1 MAHPWGVLELV
12 SESPVYDLKP
22 FEGRTHPVP
31 QSYALSAP
39 RHAIGRAKDR
49 QGLPTLELPF
59 AVISGKH
66 CLIERDDNGTIRI
79 TDHSSNGTSVEKET
93 LGKGNSKILN
103 DGEHITV
110 FQRQKTASQDQ
121 NGPGAVIEYV
131 FRRRDDKPETRAVAQ
146 ALERQNAQLEADLR
160 KAREEVDKLLGQL
173 REASTSKATLTRD
186 AAEAIAAADLLRD
199 ARQADQACLKAV
211 ACARDLAQRVAA
223 DAEGRVASLEK
234 RAADSEAALEEAE
247 ARCARQAER
256 FTELEAR
263 SKEIETQQ
271 AKSSTSSAEQQEAL
285 TASERARAEAE
296 RARDASDK
304 RADEA
309 EAQRAQAVQER
320 DAEMRARQGAER
332 ERDAAEARAITS
344 DGIAAD
350 QTAFRAAADAAKREA
365 DQGVEDQDKR
375 FREKE
380 RSFDEVRQV
389 PEREI
394 NHATRRRGDGVNA
407 DPQGAGAKGPAGRGA
422 RRRAEQRADAAEAK
436 SRTAEASTD
445 QLRADR
451 AAAQE
456 ECEENCMAR
465 DAAVAACSAAV
476 ALASSTQWRV
486 EQLERGQEAL
496 QAAASRS
503 REVAAA
509 ASRSAA
515 AVGRDVERLTGEIL
529 NQIVPGLRQARS
541 ALADASIA
549 ASDTPPGGS
558 QTLDAD
564 AMQDA
569 LPPPPSLPS
578 VDDEDARELDY
589 AADAVNDETQLGEPA
604 PADDASAAADAGD
617 ETQDPLSPSP
627 KKRGSEE
634 TSDSPPPKRARASQ
648 DTAGS
653 GSPPEELNF

>member
-1 MAHPWGVLELV
+1 
-12 SESPVYDLKP
+12 
-22 FEGRTHPVP
+22 
-31 QSYALSAP
+31 
-39 RHAIGRAKDR
+39 
-49 QGLPTLELPF
+49 LELPF

-146 ALERQNAQLEADLR
+146 ALERQNSQLESDLR

-234 RAADSEAALEEAE
+234 KAADSEAALEEAE
-247 ARCARQAER
+247 AKCARQAER

-309 EAQRAQAVQER
+309 EAQRAQAVQEK
-320 DAEMRARQGAER
+320 DNEMRLRQGAER

-365 DQGVEDQDKR
+365 DQGVEDQDRR

-389 PEREI
+389 PDGVEI
-394 NHATRRRGDGVNA
+394 NQSLS
-407 DPQGAGAKGPAGRGA
+407 PFSA
-422 RRRAEQRADAAEAK
+422 R
-436 SRTAEASTD
+436 TWEASRRWRE
-445 QLRADR
+445 RA
-451 AAAQE
+451 
-456 ECEENCMAR
+456 
-465 DAAVAACSAAV
+465 VK
-476 ALASSTQWRV
+476 
-486 EQLERGQEAL
+486 
-496 QAAASRS
+496 
-503 REVAAA
+503 
-509 ASRSAA
+509 
-515 AVGRDVERLTGEIL
+515 I
-529 NQIVPGLRQARS
+529 
-541 ALADASIA
+541 
-549 ASDTPPGGS
+549 
-558 QTLDAD
+558 
-564 AMQDA
+564 
-569 LPPPPSLPS
+569 
-578 VDDEDARELDY
+578 
-589 AADAVNDETQLGEPA
+589 
-604 PADDASAAADAGD
+604 
-617 ETQDPLSPSP
+617 
-627 KKRGSEE
+627 
-634 TSDSPPPKRARASQ
+634 
-648 DTAGS
+648 
-653 GSPPEELNF
+653 

>member
-247 ARCARQAER
+247 AKCARQAER

-304 RADEA
+304 RAEA
-309 EAQRAQAVQER
+309 AEEQRALAVQQL
-320 DAEMRARQGAER
+320 DVEMRARQGAER

-389 PEREI
+389 LERK
-394 NHATRRRGDGVNA
+394 A
-407 DPQGAGAKGPAGRGA
+407 Q
-422 RRRAEQRADAAEAK
+422 RAEGKLDEQKQRADAAEAK

-589 AADAVNDETQLGEPA
+589 AAAGAADETQLGEPA

>member
-93 LGKGNSKILN
+93 LGKGNSKILT

-146 ALERQNAQLEADLR
+146 ALERQNSQLEADLR

-234 RAADSEAALEEAE
+234 RAADSETALEEAE
-247 ARCARQAER
+247 ARCAQQSDRL
-256 FTELEAR
+256 TELEAR

-271 AKSSTSSAEQQEAL
+271 AKSGATSAEQAEAL

-344 DGIAAD
+344 DGVAAD

-365 DQGVEDQDKR
+365 DQGVEDQDRR

-389 PEREI
+389 LERK
-394 NHATRRRGDGVNA
+394 A
-407 DPQGAGAKGPAGRGA
+407 Q
-422 RRRAEQRADAAEAK
+422 RAEGKLDEQKQRADAAEAK
-436 SRTAEASTD
+436 KKA
-445 QLRADR
+445 
-451 AAAQE
+451 
-456 ECEENCMAR
+456 
-465 DAAVAACSAAV
+465 
-476 ALASSTQWRV
+476 
-486 EQLERGQEAL
+486 AL
-496 QAAASRS
+496 QARDYEARVTTCAYIKLPRS
-503 REVAAA
+503 V
-509 ASRSAA
+509 
-515 AVGRDVERLTGEIL
+515 
-529 NQIVPGLRQARS
+529 
-541 ALADASIA
+541 
-549 ASDTPPGGS
+549 
-558 QTLDAD
+558 
-564 AMQDA
+564 
-569 LPPPPSLPS
+569 
-578 VDDEDARELDY
+578 
-589 AADAVNDETQLGEPA
+589 
-604 PADDASAAADAGD
+604 
-617 ETQDPLSPSP
+617 
-627 KKRGSEE
+627 
-634 TSDSPPPKRARASQ
+634 
-648 DTAGS
+648 
-653 GSPPEELNF
+653 

>member
-1 MAHPWGVLELV
+1 MLRSRGCATTSTEEGLKPKLTAFQLSSQKARERADARHKTTMAHPWGVLELV

-93 LGKGNSKILN
+93 LGKATPKFSMMASTLQCSSDKKRRPKIKMDLAPSLN
-103 DGEHITV
+103 
-110 FQRQKTASQDQ
+110 
-121 NGPGAVIEYV
+121 V

-186 AAEAIAAADLLRD
+186 AAEAIAVADLLRD

-247 ARCARQAER
+247 AKCARQAER

-389 PEREI
+389 PDCVEI
-394 NHATRRRGDGVNA
+394 NHAIAEASRRWRERVDLHT
-407 DPQGAGAKGPAGRGA
+407 GAGAQGPAGRGA
-422 RRRAEQRADAAEAK
+422 RRRAEAARRLPRRP
-436 SRTAEASTD
+436 SRGPPRRRRTSCARTGPRRRRSARRIAWPGTRRS
-445 QLRADR
+445 RR
-451 AAAQE
+451 HAA
-456 ECEENCMAR
+456 R
-465 DAAVAACSAAV
+465 RVAAPPSRF
-476 ALASSTQWRV
+476 ASSTQWRV
-486 EQLERGQEAL
+486 EQLERG
-496 QAAASRS
+496 
-503 REVAAA
+503 
-509 ASRSAA
+509 
-515 AVGRDVERLTGEIL
+515 
-529 NQIVPGLRQARS
+529 
-541 ALADASIA
+541 
-549 ASDTPPGGS
+549 PGG
-558 QTLDAD
+558 APGGGV
-564 AMQDA
+564 A
-569 LPPPPSLPS
+569 
-578 VDDEDARELDY
+578 VAR
-589 AADAVNDETQLGEPA
+589 GR
-604 PADDASAAADAGD
+604 
-617 ETQDPLSPSP
+617 
-627 KKRGSEE
+627 RGGGVAF
-634 TSDSPPPKRARASQ
+634 RGR
-648 DTAGS
+648 GR
-653 GSPPEELNF
+653 

>member
-146 ALERQNAQLEADLR
+146 ALERQNSQLEADLR

-234 RAADSEAALEEAE
+234 KAADSETALEEAE
-247 ARCARQAER
+247 AKCAQQSDRL
-256 FTELEAR
+256 TELEAR

-389 PEREI
+389 LDCVEI
-394 NHATRRRGDGVNA
+394 NQPRHRGGV
-407 DPQGAGAKGPAGRGA
+407 
-422 RRRAEQRADAAEAK
+422 
-436 SRTAEASTD
+436 AS
-445 QLRADR
+445 
-451 AAAQE
+451 
-456 ECEENCMAR
+456 MA
-465 DAAVAACSAAV
+465 
-476 ALASSTQWRV
+476 
-486 EQLERGQEAL
+486 
-496 QAAASRS
+496 
-503 REVAAA
+503 
-509 ASRSAA
+509 
-515 AVGRDVERLTGEIL
+515 
-529 NQIVPGLRQARS
+529 
-541 ALADASIA
+541 
-549 ASDTPPGGS
+549 
-558 QTLDAD
+558 
-564 AMQDA
+564 
-569 LPPPPSLPS
+569 
-578 VDDEDARELDY
+578 
-589 AADAVNDETQLGEPA
+589 
-604 PADDASAAADAGD
+604 
-617 ETQDPLSPSP
+617 
-627 KKRGSEE
+627 
-634 TSDSPPPKRARASQ
+634 
-648 DTAGS
+648 
-653 GSPPEELNF
+653 

>member
-247 ARCARQAER
+247 AKCARQAER

-389 PEREI
+389 PDCVEI
-394 NHATRRRGDGVNA
+394 NHAIAEASRRWRERVDLHT
-407 DPQGAGAKGPAGRGA
+407 GAGAQGPAGRGA
-422 RRRAEQRADAAEAK
+422 RRRAEAA
-436 SRTAEASTD
+436 RRRRGG
-445 QLRADR
+445 QVADR
-451 AAAQE
+451 RGVDGPAARGPGRGAGGVRGELHGPGRGGRGVQRRRR
-456 ECEENCMAR
+456 AR
-465 DAAVAACSAAV
+465 VFDAVARRAARAGPGGAPGGGVAV
-476 ALASSTQWRV
+476 A
-486 EQLERGQEAL
+486 RG
-496 QAAASRS
+496 R
-503 REVAAA
+503 RGGVAF
-509 ASRSAA
+509 R
-515 AVGRDVERLTGEIL
+515 GRGR
-529 NQIVPGLRQARS
+529 
-541 ALADASIA
+541 
-549 ASDTPPGGS
+549 
-558 QTLDAD
+558 
-564 AMQDA
+564 
-569 LPPPPSLPS
+569 
-578 VDDEDARELDY
+578 
-589 AADAVNDETQLGEPA
+589 
-604 PADDASAAADAGD
+604 
-617 ETQDPLSPSP
+617 
-627 KKRGSEE
+627 
-634 TSDSPPPKRARASQ
+634 
-648 DTAGS
+648 
-653 GSPPEELNF
+653 